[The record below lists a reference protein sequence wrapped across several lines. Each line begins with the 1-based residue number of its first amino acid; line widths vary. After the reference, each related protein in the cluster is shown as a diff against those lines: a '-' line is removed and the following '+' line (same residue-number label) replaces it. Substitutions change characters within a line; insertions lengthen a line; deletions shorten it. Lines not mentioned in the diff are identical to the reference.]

1 MKKSL
6 LIITCLTLTIASL
19 GQSTTF
25 SKNAVT
31 LETNMKNWTL
41 KNGYRLL
48 IKFDLANNASF
59 YAQPNQDYAV
69 FYIYDIDPSIE
80 ASFKAFLMTPT
91 DSLREKYTAVPTE
104 VAKSGTAGGQVLQFS
119 TNKKMIGGASK
130 LPVKM
135 EAAPKARM
143 YVYRKTRQA

>member
-1 MKKSL
+1 MKKGL
-6 LIITCLTLTIASL
+6 LILFSLILIIA
-19 GQSTTF
+19 GQGQTTF
-25 SKNAVT
+25 SKNAEA

-48 IKFDLANNASF
+48 VKFDLANNASF

-69 FYIYDIDPSIE
+69 FYIYDIDPNIE
-80 ASFKAFLMTPT
+80 MSFKAYLMTPS
-91 DSLREKYTAVPTE
+91 DSLKEKYTAIPTE
-104 VAKSGTAGGQVLQFS
+104 VAKSGTAGGQFLQFS

-135 EAAPKARM
+135 EASPKARM
-143 YVYRKTRQA
+143 YVYRKTRSA